1 MKILIIDDEYLAL
14 ERMSRILSELGF
26 DDVTASSDF
35 NVALQN
41 KFDVVFLDINM
52 PEITGIDLAK
62 KILET
67 YPLSKIIF
75 QTAYSDF
82 AVDAFD
88 VGSVDYILKPI
99 ESQRVDQAMQ
109 RVKKL
114 ISKNNDKLVLKLGN
128 NSYIVNPSDICYV
141 KADLAEVY
149 AKSKSAN
156 GYMARTIGELEIV
169 LEKYGFVRVHRS
181 YLVNINKVK
190 SLSTIENSKF
200 VVTFFDID
208 DELVSS
214 KDGAKYLRNHLDNI
228 SL

>member
-88 VGSVDYILKPI
+88 IGSVDYILKPI

>member
-169 LEKYGFVRVHRS
+169 LEKY
-181 YLVNINKVK
+181 
-190 SLSTIENSKF
+190 
-200 VVTFFDID
+200 
-208 DELVSS
+208 EL
-214 KDGAKYLRNHLDNI
+214 
-228 SL
+228 